1 MEEEVITFL
10 SDERTEI
17 GRIVKS
23 LAIGYGFGWKSSE
36 GEALNID
43 SAVVAVGMDEASAE
57 AVLSRTVSPQF
68 GEQES
73 CATYALDASRPI
85 IDEDGGE
92 RPYVGESLADWILCE
107 HYLYGRGQI
116 TVLGADGMNPPEL
129 QLIERLFDKLMVSL
143 IKRDG
148 SPRAEATLTTEC

>member
-1 MEEEVITFL
+1 MEEDVITFL
-10 SDERTEI
+10 SNERTEI

-23 LAIGYGFGWKSSE
+23 QALGYGFGWKSSE

-57 AVLSRTVSPQF
+57 SILRNRVFSLF
-68 GEQES
+68 DEQES

-85 IDEDGGE
+85 IDEGGGE
-92 RPYVGESLADWILCE
+92 CPYVGESLTDWILCE
-107 HYLYGRGQI
+107 HFLYGRGKI
-116 TVLGADGMNPPEL
+116 TVLGVDGMNPPEL
-129 QLIERLFDKLMVSL
+129 QLIERLFGKLMASL
-143 IKRDG
+143 IKSDG

>member
-57 AVLSRTVSPQF
+57 AILSRTVSRQV

-73 CATYALDASRPI
+73 
-85 IDEDGGE
+85 
-92 RPYVGESLADWILCE
+92 
-107 HYLYGRGQI
+107 
-116 TVLGADGMNPPEL
+116 
-129 QLIERLFDKLMVSL
+129 
-143 IKRDG
+143 
-148 SPRAEATLTTEC
+148 